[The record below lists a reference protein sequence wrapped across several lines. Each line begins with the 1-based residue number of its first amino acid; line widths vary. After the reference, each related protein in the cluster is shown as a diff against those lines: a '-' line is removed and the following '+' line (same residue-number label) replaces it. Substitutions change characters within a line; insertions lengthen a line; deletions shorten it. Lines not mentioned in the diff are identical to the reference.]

1 MGAARPP
8 GPPRADRR
16 WPHPTCCPGIGRPAE
31 RLAPDDA
38 GPLLD
43 TIFAQEN
50 TAWFFDLDL
59 KAGVLPGLLLLRPTD
74 PTLLAFTERVLGNRC
89 QDPRVWCALRA
100 VELARPPQAAA
111 WIQPHV

>member
-1 MGAARPP
+1 M
-8 GPPRADRR
+8 
-16 WPHPTCCPGIGRPAE
+16 
-31 RLAPDDA
+31 
-38 GPLLD
+38 
-43 TIFAQEN
+43 
-50 TAWFFDLDL
+50 
-59 KAGVLPGLLLLRPTD
+59 LPGLLLLRPTD